1 MAGLIHETAVEKIL
15 QQDETLKTKGFSS
28 SVKKIVSEELLDD
41 DYFIDSLRIIPDA
54 YKIEDGGH
62 YETCKTVTII
72 EIEDSSKISNSKMEK
87 IIDIWSALDNDSH
100 ILKLQT
106 YDRYGNF
113 ISDVSICD
121 YYYKILK
128 ENRK

>member
-54 YKIEDGGH
+54 IK
-62 YETCKTVTII
+62 
-72 EIEDSSKISNSKMEK
+72 
-87 IIDIWSALDNDSH
+87 
-100 ILKLQT
+100 
-106 YDRYGNF
+106 
-113 ISDVSICD
+113 
-121 YYYKILK
+121 
-128 ENRK
+128 